1 MDHKVFQYFSQY
13 KWSNIL
19 ALLRN
24 SFREPASCS
33 ADFRGKLVVITGAT
47 SGIGRAAA
55 RKFASR
61 GANLLCVNRNPEKS
75 SALSRELETE
85 FGIRCRCLIAD
96 LSELPQILRVAR
108 ELAQTQEPIDVLIH
122 NAGVYLT
129 KRELNSEGLEKLFV
143 VHYLAFFLITFLL
156 REKLRS
162 QGRARILTVGS
173 EGHRFAVWGLRLDD
187 LNWTRRRYSGWG
199 SYGSAKTAQ
208 LLAMLCFAQRFRGTG
223 VTINTMHPGAVTSAA
238 GQDNG
243 PLYRWLKKNLFD
255 PTLKSPEMSA
265 EALFYL
271 AAAPELEGVS
281 GKFFHL
287 TTPEDPAPPAR
298 DREVAWQ
305 LWRQTLLLAGLEE
318 A

>member
-1 MDHKVFQYFSQY
+1 MNPKIPQYFGQY
-13 KWSNIL
+13 KWSNIQ

-24 SFREPASCS
+24 SYREPARCP

-61 GANLLCVNRNPEKS
+61 GADLLCVNRNPEKS
-75 SALSRELETE
+75 AALSQELETE
-85 FGIRCRCLIAD
+85 FGVRCRSLIAD
-96 LSELPQILRVAR
+96 LSELPQIFRVAR
-108 ELAQTQEPIDVLIH
+108 ELAQTEEPIDVLIH

-129 KRELNSEGLEKLFV
+129 KRELNSDGLEKLFA
-143 VHYLAFFLITFLL
+143 VHYLAFFVITFLL
-156 REKLRS
+156 RDKLRA
-162 QGRARILTVGS
+162 QARARILTVGS

-199 SYGSAKTAQ
+199 SYGSAKTAP

-223 VTINTMHPGAVTSAA
+223 VTINTMHPGAVKSAA

-243 PLYRWLKKNLFD
+243 PLYRWLKKHLFD

-265 EALFYL
+265 EALYYV
-271 AAAPELEGVS
+271 AAAPALEGVS
-281 GKFFHL
+281 GKFFNL

-305 LWRQTLLLAGLEE
+305 LWRQTLRLSGLEE
-318 A
+318 V